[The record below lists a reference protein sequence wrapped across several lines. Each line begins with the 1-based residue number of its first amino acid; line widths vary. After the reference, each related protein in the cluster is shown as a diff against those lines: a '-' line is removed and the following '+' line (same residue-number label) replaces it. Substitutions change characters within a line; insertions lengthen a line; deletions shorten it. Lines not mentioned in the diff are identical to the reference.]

1 MNTVNFGVRDNLS
14 RWTGVVDVR
23 DNVFLNF
30 ELLAERGHF
39 QNDFYTG
46 RFQSMSELKSLQ

>member
-1 MNTVNFGVRDNLS
+1 MNTINFGVRDNLG

-23 DNVFLNF
+23 DNVLLNF

-39 QNDFYTG
+39 P
-46 RFQSMSELKSLQ
+46 E